1 MKKILVL
8 CLLTLVISCGQKNY
22 SKMSIEELQKE
33 GLKYQEKFLN
43 NSLGEKEKLELEKIK
58 IIYQKKEGFFQ
69 KKINKVDVDMKKDFK
84 KMSMDELDSY
94 IDNIENELYEKG
106 NISEAQMKKR
116 EEAIEELQVKQ
127 NERTKQL
134 MEERIQKTKENA
146 KKSKGIF

>member
-106 NISEAQMKKR
+106 NISLEKMKKR
-116 EEAIEELQVKQ
+116 EEALQELEVKQ

-134 MEERIQKTKENA
+134 MEERIKKTKENA

>member
-1 MKKILVL
+1 
-8 CLLTLVISCGQKNY
+8 
-22 SKMSIEELQKE
+22 MSIEELQKE

-43 NSLGEKEKLELEKIK
+43 NSLSEKEKLEIEKIR

-94 IDNIENELYEKG
+94 IDNIETELYEKG
-106 NISEAQMKKR
+106 NISETKMKKR
-116 EEAIEELQVKQ
+116 EEAMKELEIKQ

-134 MEERIQKTKENA
+134 MEERIKKTKENFF
-146 KKSKGIF
+146 IY

>member
-106 NISEAQMKKR
+106 NISLEKMKKR
-116 EEAIEELQVKQ
+116 EEALQELEVKQ
-127 NERTKQL
+127 IERAKQL
-134 MEERIQKTKENA
+134 MEERINKTKENA

>member
-33 GLKYQEKFLN
+33 APKYQEKILN
-43 NSLGEKEKLELEKIK
+43 NSLSEKERLELEKIK

-106 NISEAQMKKR
+106 NISLEKMKKR
-116 EEAIEELQVKQ
+116 EEALQELEVKQ

-134 MEERIQKTKENA
+134 MEERINKTKENA

>member
-33 GLKYQEKFLN
+33 GLNYQEKFLN
-43 NSLGEKEKLELEKIK
+43 NSLNEKDKLELEKIK

>member
-106 NISEAQMKKR
+106 NISLEKMKKR
-116 EEAIEELQVKQ
+116 EEALQELQVKQ

>member
-69 KKINKVDVDMKKDFK
+69 KRINKVDVDMKKDFK

-106 NISEAQMKKR
+106 NISLEKMKKR
-116 EEAIEELQVKQ
+116 EEALQELEVKQ
-127 NERTKQL
+127 IERAKQL
-134 MEERIQKTKENA
+134 MEERIKKTKENA

>member
-33 GLKYQEKFLN
+33 VPKYQEKILN
-43 NSLGEKEKLELEKIK
+43 NSLSEKERLELEKIK

-94 IDNIENELYEKG
+94 IDNVENELYEKG
-106 NISEAQMKKR
+106 NISLEKMKKR
-116 EEAIEELQVKQ
+116 EEALQELEVKQ

-134 MEERIQKTKENA
+134 MEERINKTKENA

>member
-69 KKINKVDVDMKKDFK
+69 KRINKVDVDMKKDFK

-106 NISEAQMKKR
+106 NISLEKMKKR
-116 EEAIEELQVKQ
+116 EEALQELEVKQ
-127 NERTKQL
+127 IERAKQL
-134 MEERIQKTKENA
+134 MEERINKTKENA

>member
-1 MKKILVL
+1 
-8 CLLTLVISCGQKNY
+8 
-22 SKMSIEELQKE
+22 MSIEELQKE

-106 NISEAQMKKR
+106 NISLEKMKKR
-116 EEAIEELQVKQ
+116 EEALQELEVKQ

-134 MEERIQKTKENA
+134 MEERIKKTKWYDPKIS
-146 KKSKGIF
+146 KKLLKI

>member
-1 MKKILVL
+1 
-8 CLLTLVISCGQKNY
+8 
-22 SKMSIEELQKE
+22 MSIEELQKE

-69 KKINKVDVDMKKDFK
+69 KRINKVDVDMKKDFK

-106 NISEAQMKKR
+106 NISLEKMKKR
-116 EEAIEELQVKQ
+116 EEALQELEVKQ
-127 NERTKQL
+127 IERAKQL
-134 MEERIQKTKENA
+134 MEERINKTKENA

>member
-1 MKKILVL
+1 
-8 CLLTLVISCGQKNY
+8 
-22 SKMSIEELQKE
+22 MSIEELQKE
-33 GLKYQEKFLN
+33 GLNYQEKFLN
-43 NSLGEKEKLELEKIK
+43 NSLNEKDKLELEKIK

-106 NISEAQMKKR
+106 NISLEKMKKR
-116 EEAIEELQVKQ
+116 EEALQELEVKQ

-134 MEERIQKTKENA
+134 MEERIKKTKENA

>member
-33 GLKYQEKFLN
+33 VPKYQEKILN
-43 NSLGEKEKLELEKIK
+43 NSLSEKERLELEKIK

-69 KKINKVDVDMKKDFK
+69 KRINKVDVDMKKDFK

-106 NISEAQMKKR
+106 NISLEKMKKR
-116 EEAIEELQVKQ
+116 EEALQELEVKQ
-127 NERTKQL
+127 IERAKQL
-134 MEERIQKTKENA
+134 MEERINKTKENA

>member
-1 MKKILVL
+1 
-8 CLLTLVISCGQKNY
+8 
-22 SKMSIEELQKE
+22 MSIEELQKE
-33 GLKYQEKFLN
+33 VLKYQKKFLN
-43 NSLGEKEKLELEKIK
+43 NSLGEKEKLEIEKIK

-69 KKINKVDVDMKKDFK
+69 KRINKVDVDMKKDFK

-106 NISEAQMKKR
+106 NISLEKMKKR
-116 EEAIEELQVKQ
+116 EEALQELEVKQ

-134 MEERIQKTKENA
+134 MEERIKKTKENA

>member
-33 GLKYQEKFLN
+33 VPKYQEKILN
-43 NSLGEKEKLELEKIK
+43 NSLSEKERLELEKIK

-94 IDNIENELYEKG
+94 IDNVENELYEKG

>member
-1 MKKILVL
+1 
-8 CLLTLVISCGQKNY
+8 
-22 SKMSIEELQKE
+22 MSIEELQKE
-33 GLKYQEKFLN
+33 VPKYQEKILN
-43 NSLGEKEKLELEKIK
+43 NSLSEKERLELEKIK

-106 NISEAQMKKR
+106 NKRKKKMKKR
-116 EEAIEELQVKQ
+116 EEALQELEVKQ
-127 NERTKQL
+127 IERAKQL
-134 MEERIQKTKENA
+134 MEERINKTKENA

>member
-1 MKKILVL
+1 
-8 CLLTLVISCGQKNY
+8 
-22 SKMSIEELQKE
+22 MSIEELQKE

-94 IDNIENELYEKG
+94 IDNVENELYEKG

>member
-33 GLKYQEKFLN
+33 VPKYKEKILN
-43 NSLGEKEKLELEKIK
+43 NSLSEKERLELEKIK

-106 NISEAQMKKR
+106 NISLEKMKKR
-116 EEAIEELQVKQ
+116 EEAFQELAIKQ

-134 MEERIQKTKENA
+134 MEERINKTKENA

>member
-1 MKKILVL
+1 
-8 CLLTLVISCGQKNY
+8 
-22 SKMSIEELQKE
+22 MSIEELQKE
-33 GLKYQEKFLN
+33 VPKYQEKILN
-43 NSLGEKEKLELEKIK
+43 NSLSEKERLELEKIK

-106 NISEAQMKKR
+106 NISLEKMKKR
-116 EEAIEELQVKQ
+116 EEALQELEVKQ

-134 MEERIQKTKENA
+134 MEERIKKTKENA

>member
-94 IDNIENELYEKG
+94 IDNVENELYEKG

>member
-43 NSLGEKEKLELEKIK
+43 NSLSEKEKLEIEKIR

-69 KKINKVDVDMKKDFK
+69 KKYFNGNLNNNKK
-84 KMSMDELDSY
+84 
-94 IDNIENELYEKG
+94 
-106 NISEAQMKKR
+106 
-116 EEAIEELQVKQ
+116 
-127 NERTKQL
+127 
-134 MEERIQKTKENA
+134 
-146 KKSKGIF
+146 

>member
-1 MKKILVL
+1 MKKILLL

-33 GLKYQEKFLN
+33 VPKYQEKILT
-43 NSLGEKEKLELEKIK
+43 NSLSEKERLELEKIK

-106 NISEAQMKKR
+106 NISLEKMKKR
-116 EEAIEELQVKQ
+116 EEALQELEVKQ

-134 MEERIQKTKENA
+134 MEERIKKTKENA

>member
-33 GLKYQEKFLN
+33 VPKYQEKILN
-43 NSLGEKEKLELEKIK
+43 NSLSEKERLELEKIK

-106 NISEAQMKKR
+106 NISLEKMKKR
-116 EEAIEELQVKQ
+116 EEALQELEVKQ
-127 NERTKQL
+127 IERAKQL
-134 MEERIQKTKENA
+134 MEERINKTKENA

>member
-33 GLKYQEKFLN
+33 VPKYQEKILN
-43 NSLGEKEKLELEKIK
+43 NSLSEKERLELEKIK

-94 IDNIENELYEKG
+94 IDNIESELYEKG
-106 NISEAQMKKR
+106 NISLEKMKKR
-116 EEAIEELQVKQ
+116 EEALQELEVKQ

-134 MEERIQKTKENA
+134 MEERINKTKENA

>member
-1 MKKILVL
+1 
-8 CLLTLVISCGQKNY
+8 
-22 SKMSIEELQKE
+22 MSIEELQKE
-33 GLKYQEKFLN
+33 VPKYQEKILN
-43 NSLGEKEKLELEKIK
+43 NSLSEKERLELEKIK

-106 NISEAQMKKR
+106 NISLEKMKKR
-116 EEAIEELQVKQ
+116 EEALQELEVKQ

-134 MEERIQKTKENA
+134 MEERINKIKENA

>member
-33 GLKYQEKFLN
+33 VPKYQEKILN
-43 NSLGEKEKLELEKIK
+43 NSLSEKERLELEKIK

-106 NISEAQMKKR
+106 NISLEKMKKR
-116 EEAIEELQVKQ
+116 EEALQELEVKQ

-134 MEERIQKTKENA
+134 MEERINKIKENA

>member
-1 MKKILVL
+1 MKKILLL

-33 GLKYQEKFLN
+33 VPKYQEKILN
-43 NSLGEKEKLELEKIK
+43 NSLSEKERLELEKIK

-106 NISEAQMKKR
+106 NISLEKMKKR
-116 EEAIEELQVKQ
+116 EEALQELEVKQ

-134 MEERIQKTKENA
+134 MEERIKKTKENA

>member
-1 MKKILVL
+1 
-8 CLLTLVISCGQKNY
+8 
-22 SKMSIEELQKE
+22 MSIEELQKE

-69 KKINKVDVDMKKDFK
+69 KRINKVDVDMKKDFK

-106 NISEAQMKKR
+106 NISLEKMKKR
-116 EEAIEELQVKQ
+116 EEALQELEVKQ

-134 MEERIQKTKENA
+134 MEERIKKTKENA

>member
-106 NISEAQMKKR
+106 NISLEKMKKR
-116 EEAIEELQVKQ
+116 EEALQELEVKQ

-134 MEERIQKTKENA
+134 MEERINKTKENA

>member
-1 MKKILVL
+1 
-8 CLLTLVISCGQKNY
+8 
-22 SKMSIEELQKE
+22 MSIEELQKE

-69 KKINKVDVDMKKDFK
+69 KRINKVDVDMKKDFK

-106 NISEAQMKKR
+106 NISLEKMKKR
-116 EEAIEELQVKQ
+116 EEALQEQEVKQ

-134 MEERIQKTKENA
+134 MEERIKKTKENA

>member
-1 MKKILVL
+1 
-8 CLLTLVISCGQKNY
+8 
-22 SKMSIEELQKE
+22 MSIEELQKE

-106 NISEAQMKKR
+106 NISLEKMKKR
-116 EEAIEELQVKQ
+116 EEALQELEVKQ

-134 MEERIQKTKENA
+134 MEERIKKAKENA